1 MGLNLTKGEKAIA
14 LSAVAAVTVFFA
26 AFTQLSKRSKV
37 GSTFETD
44 SKINYNMARPDQP
57 YSEYTIEGRE
67 IDQFYEGLPASERE
81 KVMTKRKKELIAKKQ
96 AETKK
101 KDDQKK
107 RQAVAAKQKAAAQA
121 RAKQQQLQQAK
132 ASAEQVDLKNRLKDF
147 KDSNLSKNNQ
157 NNQNYSAAAF
167 NNNQANAQNPEVQ
180 PKNKK
185 TFAEWRELIFATPTS
200 ESIGQFIAAY
210 RKSEVSVTE
219 LQAMATDLLDQE
231 QSQLKGLGLMILR
244 SVPSLASLSQL
255 VHVEN
260 LPQELQSYVDQAYI
274 AYFYP
279 QNLTYL
285 NAALAT
291 RDRQLVSKVLNLLN
305 TNLTRLSQGDQSG
318 FIDPRNRRNGDVG
331 AFSMAN
337 FVSLMPNLG
346 ALSGSQDAELATLAQ
361 QVAALIQSSNNIAQ
375 NQF

>member
-1 MGLNLTKGEKAIA
+1 MSMHLTKGEKALA
-14 LSAVAAVTVFFA
+14 LSAVAVVAVFFV
-26 AFTQLSKRSKV
+26 AFTQLNKRSKID
-37 GSTFETD
+37 STFETD
-44 SKINYNMARPDQP
+44 SKINYNMARPEQP

-67 IDQFYEGLPASERE
+67 IDQYYEGLPPAERA
-81 KVMTKRKKELIAKKQ
+81 KAMTKRKKDLIAKKQ

-107 RQAVAAKQKAAAQA
+107 KQAVAAKQKAAAQA
-121 RAKQQQLQQAK
+121 RAKQQQQQQAK
-132 ASAEQVDLKNRLKDF
+132 LSATQEDLKNKLKDF
-147 KDSNLSKNNQ
+147 KDSDTTKR
-157 NNQNYSAAAF
+157 
-167 NNNQANAQNPEVQ
+167 NQANENYTVANVNNTPAANQTPEVQ

-185 TFAEWRELIFATPTS
+185 TFAEWRDLIFATPTS
-200 ESIGQFIAAY
+200 DTLGQFIAAY
-210 RKSEVSVTE
+210 RKSEISATE
-219 LQAMATDLLDQE
+219 LQAMATDLLEQE

-255 VHVEN
+255 VHVQN
-260 LPQELQSYVDQAYI
+260 LPQEYQSYVDQTFI

-291 RDRQLVSKVLNLLN
+291 RDRQLVTKVLNLLN
-305 TNLTRLSQGDQSG
+305 VNLTRLSQGDQSG
-318 FIDPRNRRNGDVG
+318 FVDPRNRRNGEVA

-337 FVSLMPNLG
+337 FVTLMPNLG
-346 ALSGSQDAELATLAQ
+346 TLATSQDAELATLAQ
-361 QVAALIQSSNNIAQ
+361 QVSALIQSSNNIAQ

>member
-1 MGLNLTKGEKAIA
+1 MSMHITKGEKAIA
-14 LSAVAAVTVFFA
+14 LSAVAIVAVFFV
-26 AFTQLSKRSKV
+26 AFTQISKRSKV

-44 SKINYNMARPDQP
+44 SKINYNMARPEQP

-67 IDQFYEGLPASERE
+67 IDQYYEGLPPSERA
-81 KVMTKRKKELIAKKQ
+81 KAMTKRKKDLIAKKQ
-96 AETKK
+96 ADTKK

-107 RQAVAAKQKAAAQA
+107 RQAVAAKQKAVAQA
-121 RAKQQQLQQAK
+121 RAKQQQQQQAK
-132 ASAEQVDLKNRLKDF
+132 VSATQEDLKNRLKDF
-147 KDSNLSKNNQ
+147 KDETVKRNQGNENYAFANVNNAP
-157 NNQNYSAAAF
+157 AA
-167 NNNQANAQNPEVQ
+167 NQNPEVQ

-185 TFAEWRELIFATPTS
+185 TFAEWRDLIFATPTS
-200 ESIGQFIAAY
+200 DTLGQFIAAY
-210 RKSEVSVTE
+210 RKSEVSATE
-219 LQAMATDLLDQE
+219 LQAMATDLLEQD

-255 VHVEN
+255 VHAEN
-260 LPQELQSYVDQAYI
+260 IPQEYQSYVEQTYI
-274 AYFYP
+274 AYFYS

-291 RDRQLVSKVLNLLN
+291 RDRLLVTKVLNLLN
-305 TNLTRLSQGDQSG
+305 VNLTRLSQGDQSG
-318 FIDPRNRRNGDVG
+318 FIDPRNRRNGDVS

-346 ALSGSQDAELATLAQ
+346 TLAGSQDAELRTLAQ

>member
-1 MGLNLTKGEKAIA
+1 MSTHLTKGEKAIA
-14 LSAVAAVTVFFA
+14 LTAVAVVAVFFV
-26 AFTQLSKRSKV
+26 AFTQLNKRSKV
-37 GSTFETD
+37 GATFETD
-44 SKINYNMARPDQP
+44 SKINYNMARPEQP
-57 YSEYTIEGRE
+57 YSEYTIEGRD
-67 IDQFYEGLPASERE
+67 IDQYYEGLPPSERA
-81 KVMTKRKKELIAKKQ
+81 KAMSKRKKDLIAKKQ
-96 AETKK
+96 VETKK

-107 RQAVAAKQKAAAQA
+107 RQAIAAKEKAVAQA
-121 RAKQQQLQQAK
+121 RAKQQQQQQIK
-132 ASAEQVDLKNRLKDF
+132 AAATQEDLKNKLKDF
-147 KDSNLSKNNQ
+147 KDSDTKTNQKNENYAGAGA
-157 NNQNYSAAAF
+157 NNAPA
-167 NNNQANAQNPEVQ
+167 NNPAPETQ
-180 PKNKK
+180 PKKNK
-185 TFAEWRELIFATPTS
+185 TFAEWRDLIFASPTS
-200 ESIGQFIAAY
+200 DTLGQFIAAY
-210 RKSEVSVTE
+210 RKSEISATE
-219 LQAMATDLLDQE
+219 LQAMATDLIEQD

-255 VHVEN
+255 VHIQN
-260 LPQELQSYVDQAYI
+260 LPQEYQSYVDQAYV

-291 RDRQLVSKVLNLLN
+291 RDRQLVSKVLVLLN

-346 ALSGSQDAELATLAQ
+346 TLSSSQDAELRTLAQ

-375 NQF
+375 AQF

>member
-1 MGLNLTKGEKAIA
+1 MSMNLTKGEKAIA
-14 LSAVAAVTVFFA
+14 LSAVAVVAVFFV
-26 AFTQLSKRSKV
+26 AFTQLNKRSKV

-57 YSEYTIEGRE
+57 YSEYTIEGRV
-67 IDQFYEGLPASERE
+67 IDQYYEGLPPSERA
-81 KVMTKRKKELIAKKQ
+81 KAISKRKKDLIAKKQ

-121 RAKQQQLQQAK
+121 RAKQQQQQQVK
-132 ASAEQVDLKNRLKDF
+132 AAATQEDLKNRLKDF
-147 KDSNLSKNNQ
+147 KDSDTTKRNQGNENYAVSAAKNNPP
-157 NNQNYSAAAF
+157 
-167 NNNQANAQNPEVQ
+167 NAVNPEVK
-180 PKNKK
+180 PNTKK
-185 TFAEWRELIFATPTS
+185 TFAEWRDLIFATPTS
-200 ESIGQFIAAY
+200 DTLGQFIAAY
-210 RKSEVSVTE
+210 RKSEVSATE
-219 LQAMATDLLDQE
+219 LQAMATDLLEQE
-231 QSQLKGLGLMILR
+231 QNQLKGLGLMILR

-255 VHVEN
+255 VHIEN
-260 LPQELQSYVDQAYI
+260 LPQEYQSYVDQAYI
-274 AYFYP
+274 TYFYP

-291 RDRQLVSKVLNLLN
+291 RDRQLVAKVLNLLN

-331 AFSMAN
+331 AFSMGN

-346 ALSGSQDAELATLAQ
+346 TLAGSQDAELATLAQ
-361 QVAALIQSSNNIAQ
+361 QVSALIQSSNNIAQ